1 MNFARKTKGS
11 PEAAIRDIVKTMT
24 YSELTSMARDIGIE
38 PYILNSWAAGNFTSQ
53 PLTLGAQAR
62 DLSAKLP
69 TPTNDNQ
76 RDPAPS
82 TPINPIPTSP
92 TPII

>member
-1 MNFARKTKGS
+1 MNFTRKTKGS

-38 PYILNSWAAGNFTSQ
+38 PHILNSWAAGNFTSQ
-53 PLTLGAQAR
+53 PLKTP
-62 DLSAKLP
+62 SLP
-69 TPTNDNQ
+69 APTNDNQ
-76 RDPAPS
+76 RDQAPS

-92 TPII
+92 TPVI